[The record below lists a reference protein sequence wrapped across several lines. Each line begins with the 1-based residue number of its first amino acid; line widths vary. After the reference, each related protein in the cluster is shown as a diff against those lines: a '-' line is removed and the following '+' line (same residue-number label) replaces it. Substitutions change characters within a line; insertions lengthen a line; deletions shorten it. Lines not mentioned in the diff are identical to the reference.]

1 MLKLEPWNIT
11 KIQGSKGSSGTL
23 PNLYSRANC
32 GTSRFHCETKIL
44 TTLFALLFWDVMFA
58 NIPGALE
65 TPFQDAPLDLCEDT
79 FYYAR
84 KDLIEARLREIR
96 DGKGPQILQQRDEQ
110 YREKETWCI
119 GLSWDL
125 CGREDLVDI
134 VKVHSPAFS
143 TNMRTN
149 LRSVSVEI
157 PCQ

>member
-1 MLKLEPWNIT
+1 
-11 KIQGSKGSSGTL
+11 
-23 PNLYSRANC
+23 
-32 GTSRFHCETKIL
+32 
-44 TTLFALLFWDVMFA
+44 MFA

-96 DGKGPQILQQRDEQ
+96 DGKGPQILQQHDEQ